1 VHDDVSRHI
10 AVELHPKL
18 SHIERQLRTFLNR
31 FFLNVVGPD
40 WLRIT
45 ASPEVYHKMNT
56 RRVRDQENWKSLFD
70 NELAYMDFHEI
81 GALITKQ
88 STGLSNPDDLPMRIQ
103 QTHTLNDLQALKHDL
118 ESNYSK
124 YFRETFQE
132 RKFHKLWS
140 KLNIIRNKVAH
151 NAPLTS
157 DENSFVDE
165 SIPKLERLLRDA
177 ELRIRSVQLTEKE
190 LETVKE
196 QQSIAD
202 VDPGDY
208 HDLKPSIKV
217 LGKIDLSKVREHLPK
232 RRTTVDSEPD
242 SAATDDV
249 YEEFDIEDWELLEAL
264 DEQIASGHKINRR
277 FLALSTFIRLL
288 EDEGF
293 SRESVK
299 ESVRRLSA
307 EGVIEVYLYE
317 GEHSMKSTRAVRRV
331 E

>member
-1 VHDDVSRHI
+1 
-10 AVELHPKL
+10 
-18 SHIERQLRTFLNR
+18 
-31 FFLNVVGPD
+31 
-40 WLRIT
+40 
-45 ASPEVYHKMNT
+45 
-56 RRVRDQENWKSLFD
+56 
-70 NELAYMDFHEI
+70 
-81 GALITKQ
+81 
-88 STGLSNPDDLPMRIQ
+88 
-103 QTHTLNDLQALKHDL
+103 
-118 ESNYSK
+118 
-124 YFRETFQE
+124 
-132 RKFHKLWS
+132 
-140 KLNIIRNKVAH
+140 
-151 NAPLTS
+151 
-157 DENSFVDE
+157 
-165 SIPKLERLLRDA
+165 
-177 ELRIRSVQLTEKE
+177 VQLTEKE